1 MQRLC
6 LGLLVGFWVLGTAV
20 PGSAQTRRERRDARS
35 AYGRGQA
42 QIEAGEFVEAEAS
55 FRAAFAIIPNPV
67 VLLGVAGSLES
78 QGKVVEAVATL
89 EQYLELNPEGSDHAQ
104 VEARLSALRATPGH
118 LSVSSTPVGASI
130 ALDGQDT
137 GEVTPAEFDL
147 PPGTHAITL
156 NAEGY
161 EPAEQAVELGFAS
174 REEVAAELEASPEP
188 EPEPIVVD
196 DEPVELDEEEDSE
209 EDDEED
215 EGPGAAV
222 WVTSGLAAAG
232 LVGGTVLGFLALSEE
247 SDFDDSP
254 SEAGA
259 DRGERYAIFADV
271 AFGIAAVSA
280 ITAVVLLLTKD
291 DDDDDEEEDAE
302 AASATLSPMFGP
314 NGGGLAAQ
322 VGF

>member
-1 MQRLC
+1 MFGAVQP
-6 LGLLVGFWVLGTAV
+6 GT
-20 PGSAQTRRERRDARS
+20 AQTRRERREARE
-35 AYGRGQA
+35 AYGQGQT
-42 QIEAGEFVEAEAS
+42 QIEAGEFAEAEAS

-67 VLLGVAGSLES
+67 VLLGVAGALEG

-89 EQYLELNPEGSDHAQ
+89 EQYLELNAEATDRAE

-118 LSVSSTPVGASI
+118 LTVRSTPEGASI
-130 ALDGQDT
+130 ELDGQDT

-147 PPGTHAITL
+147 PPGTHAFVL
-156 NAEGY
+156 RAEGF
-161 EPAEQAVELGFAS
+161 EPSEQQVELGFAA
-174 REEVAAELEASPEP
+174 REELAAELEASPEP
-188 EPEPIVVD
+188 EPEPVVAD
-196 DEPVELDEEEDSE
+196 EEPVELEEPDGSDEAEEED
-209 EDDEED
+209 D
-215 EGPGAAV
+215 GPGTAV

-247 SDFDDSP
+247 SSFDEDP
-254 SEAGA
+254 SEASA

-291 DDDDDEEEDAE
+291 DGEDEDPE
-302 AASATLSPMFGP
+302 AASASLAPMVGP
-314 NGGGLAAQ
+314 NSGGVAAQ